1 MSIQAFSVN
10 IPEISKLY
18 LGTENECKF
27 KLFQSILQILAY
39 HKLEQ
44 KMGVNF
50 FCPYP
55 RNLLTLFWD
64 RCRILIQ
71 AVPVHITKISFL
83 YTRTENECKFKL
95 FLSIS
100 QKLDTIFWDRCI
112 ILIQAIP
119 VHIQEKGFLY
129 TGTDNEC
136 KFKVFLSIYQKL
148 TYNILGQTLHFSS
161 SFFCQYP
168 RN

>member
-10 IPEISKLY
+10 IPEISILY
-18 LGTENECKF
+18 LGIENECKF
-27 KLFQSILQILAY
+27 KLFQSILQKLAN
-39 HKLEQ
+39 HKLGQ
-44 KMGVNF
+44 TMNVNSSF

-71 AVPVHITKISFL
+71 AVPVHITEISFL
-83 YTRTENECKFKL
+83 YTGTANECKFKL

-100 QKLDTIFWDRCI
+100 QKL
-112 ILIQAIP
+112 
-119 VHIQEKGFLY
+119 
-129 TGTDNEC
+129 
-136 KFKVFLSIYQKL
+136 
-148 TYNILGQTLHFSS
+148 TYYILGQTLHFSS

>member
-27 KLFQSILQILAY
+27 KLFQSILQKLAY
-39 HKLEQ
+39 HKLGQ
-44 KMGVNF
+44 TMNVNSSF

-71 AVPVHITKISFL
+71 AFSVNISEIRIL
-83 YTRTENECKFKL
+83 HSGTEN
-95 FLSIS
+95 
-100 QKLDTIFWDRCI
+100 
-112 ILIQAIP
+112 
-119 VHIQEKGFLY
+119 
-129 TGTDNEC
+129 
-136 KFKVFLSIYQKL
+136 
-148 TYNILGQTLHFSS
+148 
-161 SFFCQYP
+161 
-168 RN
+168 